1 MISFV
6 KNYFTY
12 LGESLDLCNKL
23 ESRTVIEIRK
33 DNHKVSLANAY
44 IKVQEEI
51 ENLDIPERYKKKL
64 IKRLDFCYTECVVP
78 KYRKYV
84 AVL

>member
-6 KNYFTY
+6 KNYLIY
-12 LGESLDLCNKL
+12 LRESINLCNKL

-33 DNHKVSLANAY
+33 DNYKASLVDAF
-44 IKVQEEI
+44 IEVKEEI
-51 ENLDIPERYKKKL
+51 ENLDTSERYKKKL
-64 IKRLDFCYTECVVP
+64 IKELDSCYTNYIIP
-78 KYRKYV
+78 SYRRYV